1 MKHYPHHFMKKI
13 LPLFGM
19 VVLFTLFSS
28 CLPSEVEPTSGGS
41 IDPAEKFLG
50 TWHVSDNS
58 SRLNYDVVITR
69 NSSQPQSKVKLSN
82 FAGLGGRIDG
92 EVVGNTIII
101 SNQLIGSSDYTV
113 KDGTGTYIDA
123 TRIDFTYTLDDGI
136 DTQVRNAVFTK

>member
-1 MKHYPHHFMKKI
+1 M
-13 LPLFGM
+13 
-19 VVLFTLFSS
+19 
-28 CLPSEVEPTSGGS
+28 
-41 IDPAEKFLG
+41 
-50 TWHVSDNS
+50 
-58 SRLNYDVVITR
+58 
-69 NSSQPQSKVKLSN
+69 KLSN

-136 DTQVRNAVFTK
+136 DTQVRNAVFTKWSIHLKFVKLLF